1 MNPFVRA
8 NLKLSTPTIELLDLV
23 PESFEGAFIG
33 RVLIHGGEWQ
43 VDKVIAKYQRGQI
56 VHFKERTLMVIAPLS
71 NKEATG
77 EGHPGARVLT
87 FRAVD
92 LPTVLNSIDPDTRPG
107 GTSITIA
114 EKIVRSVEPKFG
126 VLAKRKLIT

>member
-8 NLKLSTPTIELLDLV
+8 NLKFSTPTVELLDLV

-33 RVLIHGGEWQ
+33 RLLLHGGEWQ
-43 VDKVIAKYQRGQI
+43 VDKIVEKYQRGQI
-56 VHFKERTLMVIAPLS
+56 VTFRDRTLMVIAALS
-71 NKEATG
+71 NREATT

-92 LPTVLNSIDPDTRPG
+92 LPTILNSIDPDSRPG
-107 GTSITIA
+107 GATITIS